1 MILTLARR
9 VLRLPDLPAAMVR
22 AARLR
27 RSRAALRRLDP
38 HLLRDIGLSETE
50 AEAEARRPVWDA
62 APHWRARR

>member
-9 VLRLPDLPAAMVR
+9 VLRLPDLPAALAR

-27 RSRAALRRLDP
+27 RSRAALRRLAP
-38 HLLRDIGLSETE
+38 HLLRDIGLSEAE

-62 APHWRARR
+62 APHWRIRR